1 MSTKAEAAAGT
12 GRRSRWRNWDLE
24 AGAGEESA
32 AAVGGATGRAASNGR
47 GLTGRPSRIPAGV
60 RDARKAD

>member
-1 MSTKAEAAAGT
+1 MSTKAEAAAEIR
-12 GRRSRWRNWDLE
+12 RRSRWRTTDVE

-32 AAVGGATGRAASNGR
+32 APVGGATVRAASSGR
-47 GLTGRPSRIPAGV
+47 GLTGRPSRISAGV